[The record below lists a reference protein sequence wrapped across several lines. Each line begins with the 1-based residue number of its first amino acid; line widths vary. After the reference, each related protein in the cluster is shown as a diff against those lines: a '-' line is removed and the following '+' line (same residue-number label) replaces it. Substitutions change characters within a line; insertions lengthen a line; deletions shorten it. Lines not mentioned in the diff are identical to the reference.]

1 MEANGIEMRFTE
13 ARREQSTNLARFFE
27 CFHQIPKGSRIEG
40 NASIYGNKGSRIEGN
55 ASIYGNKGRVFIR
68 YR

>member
-13 ARREQSTNLARFFE
+13 ARREHSTNLARFFE

-40 NASIYGNKGSRIEGN
+40 NASIYGNKG
-55 ASIYGNKGRVFIR
+55 RVFIR